1 MSKGLIGKKLGM
13 TSVFTPD
20 GQYVPVTV
28 IQAGPCV
35 VTQIKTSE
43 SDGYNALQ
51 LGFAPKKSQ
60 RTNKPLQGHFKR
72 SGGQC
77 YTHLREVEVEDPAA
91 FSLGQNIGPD
101 IFRVGERV
109 DVVGT
114 TKGRGF
120 AGVIKRHGFGGGR
133 ETHGGKCHRI
143 PGSIGS
149 SATPGKVFRGKKMP
163 GHYGVARQTT
173 RNLQIIDIR
182 PEQNLILVRG
192 PVPGSKQGLVM
203 IKKVKFTK
211 QS

>member
-13 TSVFTPD
+13 TSIFTAD
-20 GQYVPVTV
+20 GRYVPVTV

-35 VTQIKTSE
+35 ITQIKTAE
-43 SDGYNALQ
+43 SDGYDALQ
-51 LGFAPKKSQ
+51 LGFEAKKAQ
-60 RTNKPLQGHFKR
+60 RTTKPLQGHFKK
-72 SGGQC
+72 SGELC
-77 YTHLREVEVEDPAA
+77 YAQLREFGVEDPAA

-101 IFRVGERV
+101 IFAVGERV

-120 AGVIKRHGFGGGR
+120 AGVIKCHGFGGGR

-149 SATPGKVFRGKKMP
+149 SAWPSKVFRGKKLP

-173 RNLQIIDIR
+173 RNLEIIDIR
-182 PEQNLILVRG
+182 PDQNLILVRG
-192 PVPGSKQGLVM
+192 AVPGSKQGIVM
-203 IKKVKFTK
+203 IQKVKFAK